1 MYRCSTCIVL
11 ALFSLI
17 SIVSHA
23 GEKPR
28 LTIYTYDAFAADWGP
43 GPKIKEAF
51 EIDCG
56 CVLEFVSMDSSI
68 GLLRKIQLEGEATEA
83 DIVLG
88 LDTNLIAIAARTGLF
103 APSGTEVDNHNLP
116 IEWNDPVFVPFDFG
130 YFAFVFNRDI
140 VKHPPTSFEA
150 LAAMP
155 DDFKIIIQDPR
166 ASTPGLGLLLW
177 VQTAYGD
184 EASKIWQQLAP
195 KILTITKGWSEA
207 YGLFLKGEAEMV
219 LSYTTSPAYH
229 LIAEGDDRF
238 DSAPFVE
245 GHYLQVEVAALL
257 KSSRQQE
264 LARRFMAFI
273 STDDFQNIIPT
284 TNWMFPA
291 VKTAT
296 PLPQGFSTLRYPQ
309 KSLILDSAEVE
320 RNRKQWIVDWLRAIG
335 R

>member
-68 GLLRKIQLEGEATEA
+68 GLLRKIQLEGETTEA

-88 LDTNLIAIAARTGLF
+88 LDTNLIAIAAKTGLF
-103 APSGTEVDNHNLP
+103 APSGTGVDNLNLP

-195 KILTITKGWSEA
+195 KILTITKGLSEA

-245 GHYLQVEVAALL
+245 GHYLQVEVAAML
-257 KSSRQQE
+257 KSSRQQK

-273 STDDFQNIIPT
+273 STDEFQNIIPA

-296 PLPQGFSTLRYPQ
+296 PLPQGFSTLRYPK
-309 KSLILDSAEVE
+309 KSLMLDSAEVE